1 MTKTEL
7 ESDDFFL
14 SIIPLPLHIKEHN
27 FLIIG
32 LPVAP
37 KLWNG
42 LFPSKKDKMVD
53 AQPEGIACSTRV
65 ISGRLAKRFGSR
77 FGTNTELLRRV
88 IRPISTPNDRRNTV
102 FYEVISLSG
111 SSRTKAL
118 PRSHGKTSTCC
129 NSLPVCKRSFVTRK
143 EYPEC
148 RSPPQIETY
157 SLG

>member
-7 ESDDFFL
+7 ESDNFFL
-14 SIIPLPLHIKEHN
+14 STIPLPLHIKEHN

-32 LPVAP
+32 R
-37 KLWNG
+37 
-42 LFPSKKDKMVD
+42 KKTKWWT

-65 ISGRLAKRFGSR
+65 ISGRLAKSFGSR

-102 FYEVISLSG
+102 FYDVISLSG
-111 SSRTKAL
+111 SSRNNAL

-129 NSLPVCKRSFVTRK
+129 NSLPVCKRSFFTRRR
-143 EYPEC
+143 YYIYRPC
-148 RSPPQIETY
+148 NMVQI
-157 SLG
+157 